1 MTAKEYLS
9 ELDNMRD
16 IMRSMQEHIEELYGI
31 AGGLKAITYD
41 KDRVQTSPENR
52 FEKLM
57 VKVDE
62 AGNQYATELA
72 AYTRAYDQRR
82 KMINALR
89 NRTHSKILRL
99 RYLDGKRWEEIAVAT
114 GYTFRH
120 VTRLHG
126 EALQAFT
133 DKYKHVLECP

>member
-9 ELDNMRD
+9 ELDDIRYAMASMR
-16 IMRSMQEHIEELYGI
+16 EHIEELYAI

-41 KDRVQTSPENR
+41 KDRVQVSPENR

-57 VKVDE
+57 IKLDA
-62 AGNQYATELA
+62 AGRDYAAEVSG
-72 AYTRAYDQRR
+72 YMREYDHRR
-82 KMINALR
+82 KMIGALR
-89 NRTHSKILRL
+89 NKTHAKILRL

-126 EALQAFT
+126 DALQEFARIHK
-133 DKYKHVLECP
+133 DVLECP